1 VGSGGWSLRDQGLGL
16 RTSRRFIGTAVLVL
30 LAAVVVPAS
39 AGATEIAVNG
49 FGENATCSLRAAIYD
64 ANHDAN
70 VPDATCPVGS
80 GTDTITLAAGTY
92 NLSAIGSGDDAD
104 LSGDLDITSNLSI
117 EGQAAGQT
125 TIQWD
130 GSVNDAD
137 RDRVLDVHS
146 IDANTVTAM
155 ISAVT
160 VSGGRTPATDS
171 GGTVPGEGI
180 GVRVLNQGAGATTLV
195 LDHSALQG
203 NIGLGGVGGGMAV
216 DTGATGLLDKVL
228 VGDAAIGSNT
238 NLGGVGGGLLNLGTM
253 SLDRTTIAG
262 NLSDRGGGIF
272 NQGTLSAVN
281 STISSNQANGTDIN
295 SGGGAIYSG
304 GGALKLS
311 NVTADGNTTDDSG
324 GAGLQVESGTATVKN
339 TILAD
344 SVDSGASAIPDC
356 SGAIT
361 SQGHNVIEQNSCTGT
376 LPSDLTGPGSD
387 PSLGPLQDNGA
398 SVLTQLPGAGSPA
411 VDIVPT
417 LPGSCTDVDSNPVT
431 SDERGTGRPQPAGG
445 SCDAGAVERD
455 QTPPN
460 TTITSGPNGSTNDP
474 TPRFAFNSSEPN
486 STFQCK
492 VDSASFASCASP
504 KTLAHLND
512 GSHTFRVSAVDS
524 EGNPDATPATRT
536 VNVQTASVSLSG
548 SRLLVSAATGAKD
561 DFAITKPSGTTIRI
575 TDLPA
580 GAFTGSGVHTGTGC
594 TRVGDFT
601 ANCGAAGVSTVVILS
616 ADMPD
621 KITSSTAMKT
631 SLNGGGS
638 SDMLLGGPG
647 PDTLIGGPAADVMK
661 GMNGND
667 ALQARDGVAD
677 TTLNCDGGTSP
688 AANDS
693 ADMDK
698 LPKDSKVTGCEHQTR
713 H

>member
-1 VGSGGWSLRDQGLGL
+1 LGL

-30 LAAVVVPAS
+30 LAAVVPAS

-70 VPDATCPVGS
+70 VPAATCPVGS

-117 EGQAAGQT
+117 EGQGAGQT

-146 IDANTVTAM
+146 IDANAVTAM

-180 GVRVLNQGAGATTLV
+180 GIRVLNQGAGATTVV

-203 NIGLGGVGGGMAV
+203 NLGFSGVGGGMAV

-228 VGDAAIGSNT
+228 VGDASVGGNS

-253 SLDRTTIAG
+253 SLDRTTLSG
-262 NLSDRGGGIF
+262 NLSQQGGGIF
-272 NQGTLSAVN
+272 NQGALSAVN
-281 STISSNQANGTDIN
+281 STISSNQANGT
-295 SGGGAIYSG
+295 SPGTAGGGAVFSGSG
-304 GGALKLS
+304 GTLKLS
-311 NVTADGNTTDDSG
+311 NVTADGNRTDLSG
-324 GAGLQVESGTATVKN
+324 GAGLQVGGGTATVKN

-344 SVDSGASAIPDC
+344 SVNSAATAIPDC

-361 SQGHNVIEQNSCTGT
+361 SDGHNFIEQNSCTGT
-376 LPSDLTGPGSD
+376 VGSDKTGFD
-387 PSLGPLQDNGA
+387 PSLGPLQDNGGA
-398 SVLTQLPGAGSPA
+398 ILTQLPSAGSLVLNGVPSPA
-411 VDIVPT
+411 DC
-417 LPGSCTDVDSNPVT
+417 SDVDSNPLT
-431 SDERGTGRPQPAGG
+431 TDQRGMARPQPVGG
-445 SCDAGAVERD
+445 DCDTGAIERD
-455 QTPPN
+455 VTPPN
-460 TTITSGPNGSTNDP
+460 TTITSGPSGPTNDP
-474 TPRFAFNSSEPN
+474 TPTFAFSSEVGA
-486 STFQCK
+486 TFACK
-492 VDSASFASCASP
+492 VDAASFTSCASP

-512 GSHTFRVSAVDS
+512 GTHTFSARAVDGD
-524 EGNPDATPATRT
+524 GNPDPTPATRT
-536 VNVQTASVSLSG
+536 VNVKTASVAVSG
-548 SRLLVSAATGAKD
+548 SNLLVSAAAGAKD
-561 DFAITKPSGTTIRI
+561 DFSITKPSGTTIRI

-580 GAFTGSGVHTGTGC
+580 GAFTGSGVHTGAGC
-594 TRVGDFT
+594 TRVGDYT
-601 ANCGAAGVSTVVILS
+601 ANCSAAGVSTIVILS

-647 PDTLIGGPAADVMK
+647 PDTLIGGPGADVMK

-667 ALQARDGVAD
+667 ALQARDGVSD